1 MPSEVGQ
8 AGKASR
14 RPVRKRRQ
22 AVVDAAARVFAERG
36 YHGAS
41 TQDIA
46 DLLGMRQAS
55 LYYYFH
61 SKEAALEE
69 VCALGTEGF
78 IEAAET
84 IVKSSAS
91 AEERLRGLL
100 AAHVMPLHDRADYM
114 QTFLNERKWLPTESR
129 RRIGRLSRRLEAI
142 FERVIRDGIRSG
154 EFRSELNPR
163 LTTLGLLGMMNAV
176 ALWHDHES
184 ATLDRIAEALSDL
197 VLKGAS
203 ACRPDKCETGEGNL

>member
-1 MPSEVGQ
+1 M
-8 AGKASR
+8 
-14 RPVRKRRQ
+14 RKRRQ

-41 TQDIA
+41 TQYIA

-55 LYYYFH
+55 LYYYLH

-91 AEERLRGLL
+91 AEARLRDLL

-142 FERVIRDGIRSG
+142 FERVIREGIRSG
-154 EFRSELNPR
+154 EFRSDLNPR

-176 ALWHDHES
+176 ASWHDHES
-184 ATLDRIAEALSDL
+184 ATLDRIAETLSDL

-203 ACRPDKCETGEGNL
+203 ARRSDSRETGEETL

>member
-1 MPSEVGQ
+1 MSSDIEPAE
-8 AGKASR
+8 KASKR
-14 RPVRKRRQ
+14 HIGKRRK

-78 IEAAET
+78 IEAADT

-91 AEERLRGLL
+91 AEERLRRLL
-100 AAHVMPLHDRADYM
+100 AAHVMPLHDRADYVL
-114 QTFLNERKWLPTESR
+114 TFLNERKWLPTESR
-129 RRIGRLSRRLEAI
+129 RRIGRLSRRLEAM

-176 ALWHDHES
+176 PSWHDHES

-197 VLKGAS
+197 VLKGARS
-203 ACRPDKCETGEGNL
+203 CRSDEGETEGGTL